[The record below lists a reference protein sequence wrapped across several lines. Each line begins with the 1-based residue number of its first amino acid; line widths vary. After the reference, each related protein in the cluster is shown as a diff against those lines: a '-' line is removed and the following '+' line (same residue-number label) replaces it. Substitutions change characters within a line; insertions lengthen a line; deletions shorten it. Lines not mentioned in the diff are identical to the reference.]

1 MTIAGSRPEAA
12 RIKRLEQAGAHR
24 VFFWLPAGR
33 EELWPE
39 LEHCDAAV
47 EEYLG
52 AGSQLPR

>member
-12 RIKRLEQAGAHR
+12 RIERLEQAGAHR

-39 LEHCDAAV
+39 LERCDAAV
-47 EEYLG
+47 GEYRG
-52 AGSQLPR
+52 A